1 MKNKPTESVMATLL
15 LTIKQ
20 AFIVNKNPLP
30 WLKAFTAGVCA
41 GLPVL
46 IGFLLGNLE
55 YGLIVGIGGLT
66 YLYVFNI
73 PYAFRA
79 KKLLFAVVGLSFAM
93 GLGTL
98 LAPYAFLAAIAV
110 AIIGALVTF
119 LFGALKITGPA
130 AIFIVLTFLMGTGMP
145 IDPELAPI
153 RAGLVFLGGAFSW
166 IMGMIGWLNNPH
178 GPEKMAVKKVY
189 LELASFLELV
199 GTDQLNESKQKII
212 SSLKSAGNIMQSGY
226 IPWRVTEPYKRL
238 YLLNEQANNIFLH
251 IIEKMES
258 RDQPLPIE
266 LSESIRS
273 IAQSIDNSK
282 TKIKIPQGDSTNDL
296 TIFHELVKDTAII
309 ASESISDI
317 QREIVISK
325 TSLRVVI
332 GGAFDKNSIVFLN
345 AFRYGFVLFIAA
357 IIAQSF
363 DFERSYWVTL
373 SCAAVLSGATIMA
386 TFHRTIQRSLGTIIG
401 ILTATSILYFQPEG
415 YIIAIA
421 IFFLTFLTEL
431 AIVLNYGI
439 AALFIT
445 PNALL
450 LAESTT
456 KIHDISYFASAR
468 VIDVLIGSAIGLIG
482 AFLMNRK
489 SAASLLA
496 HTMAKTIRSE
506 QQFLFTLFSQEP
518 SLVEPEHSKEL
529 IKMQTN
535 LSNLQIVYFTALGEI
550 PRDNTKL
557 DLLFPAI
564 HSIEHLG
571 YLLNSAAKY
580 KNRPIQA
587 DSDLSKILLVFE
599 TLAKSAEQER
609 ILSKKEM
616 PNIIGF
622 SKIQAEVHH
631 LQEALHKS
639 GKQ

>member
-1 MKNKPTESVMATLL
+1 MATLL

-20 AFIVNKNPLP
+20 AFTINKNPLP

-55 YGLIVGIGGLT
+55 YGLTAGLGGLT

-79 KKLLFAVVGLSFAM
+79 KKLLFAVTGLSFVM

-98 LAPYAFLAAIAV
+98 LAPYALLSAIVV

-119 LFGALKITGPA
+119 LFGALRITGPA
-130 AIFIVLTFLMGTGMP
+130 AIFFVLTFLMATGMP
-145 IDPELAPI
+145 VDPELAPI

-199 GTDQLNESKQKII
+199 GTDQLNNSKQKII
-212 SSLKSAGNIMQSGY
+212 SSLKSAEDLIHSGY
-226 IPWRVTEPYKRL
+226 IPWRITEPYKRL
-238 YLLNEQANNIFLH
+238 YLLNGQANNIFLH

-258 RDQPLPIE
+258 IDQPLPME

-273 IAQSIDNSK
+273 IAQSLDNPKS
-282 TKIKIPQGDSTNDL
+282 KIKIPQDESTNDL
-296 TIFHELVKDTAII
+296 TILHDLVKDTAII
-309 ASESISDI
+309 ASDSMSVI

-325 TSLRVVI
+325 PSLRVVI

-345 AFRYGFVLFIAA
+345 AFRYGFVLFVAA

-386 TFHRTIQRSLGTIIG
+386 TFHRAIQRSLGTIIG
-401 ILTATSILYFQPEG
+401 ILIATLILYFQPEG

-431 AIVLNYGI
+431 AIVLSYGI

-456 KIHDISYFASAR
+456 KIHDISFFASAR

-506 QQFLFTLFSQEP
+506 QQFLLTLFSRE
-518 SLVEPEHSKEL
+518 SALMEPEYSKERS
-529 IKMQTN
+529 KMQTN
-535 LSNLQIVYFTALGEI
+535 LTNLKIVYSTALGEI

-571 YLLNSAAKY
+571 YLLDSSAKY
-580 KNRPIQA
+580 KNRPVLS
-587 DSDLSKILLVFE
+587 DHDLSKILLVFE

-616 PNIIGF
+616 PDIIGF
-622 SKIQAEVHH
+622 SKIQTEVHH
-631 LQEALHKS
+631 LQDAIQAS
-639 GKQ
+639 GKK

>member
-1 MKNKPTESVMATLL
+1 
-15 LTIKQ
+15 
-20 AFIVNKNPLP
+20 
-30 WLKAFTAGVCA
+30 
-41 GLPVL
+41 
-46 IGFLLGNLE
+46 
-55 YGLIVGIGGLT
+55 
-66 YLYVFNI
+66 
-73 PYAFRA
+73 
-79 KKLLFAVVGLSFAM
+79 
-93 GLGTL
+93 
-98 LAPYAFLAAIAV
+98 
-110 AIIGALVTF
+110 
-119 LFGALKITGPA
+119 
-130 AIFIVLTFLMGTGMP
+130 
-145 IDPELAPI
+145 
-153 RAGLVFLGGAFSW
+153 
-166 IMGMIGWLNNPH
+166 MGMIGWLNNPH

-189 LELASFLELV
+189 LELANFLELV

-212 SSLKSAGNIMQSGY
+212 ASLKSAGDVIQSGY

-238 YLLNEQANNIFLH
+238 YLLNEQASNIFLH

-258 RDQPLPIE
+258 KTQSLPME

-273 IAQSIDNSK
+273 IAQSLDNSK
-282 TKIKIPQGDSTNDL
+282 TRIIIPQDESKNEL
-296 TIFHELVKDTAII
+296 TIFHDLVKDAAII
-309 ASESISDI
+309 ASESMSVI

-325 TSLRVVI
+325 PPLRVII
-332 GGAFDKNSIVFLN
+332 GGAFDKNSVVFLN
-345 AFRYGFVLFIAA
+345 AFRYGSVLFVAA

-386 TFHRTIQRSLGTIIG
+386 TFHRAIQRSLGTIIG
-401 ILTATSILYFQPEG
+401 ILTATLILYFQPEG
-415 YIIAIA
+415 YIIVIA

-468 VIDVLIGSAIGLIG
+468 IIDVLIGSAIGLIG

-506 QQFLFTLFSQEP
+506 QQFLLTLFSQEP
-518 SLVEPEHSKEL
+518 SLVEPEHSKER

-535 LSNLQIVYFTALGEI
+535 LANLKIVYSTALGEI
-550 PRDNTKL
+550 PRDNIKL
-557 DLLFPAI
+557 NLLFPAI

-571 YLLNSAAKY
+571 YLLDSSAKY
-580 KNRPIQA
+580 KSRPVLS
-587 DSDLSKILLVFE
+587 DSDLSQILLVFE
-599 TLAKSAEQER
+599 KLAKSAEQEQ
-609 ILSKKEM
+609 ISSTKEM
-616 PNIIGF
+616 PDIIGF

-631 LQEALHKS
+631 LQDALQAS
-639 GKQ
+639 GKRNQLTKT

>member
-1 MKNKPTESVMATLL
+1 MDTLL
-15 LTIKQ
+15 LAIKQ
-20 AFIVNKNPLP
+20 AFTVNKNPLP

-46 IGFLLGNLE
+46 IGFLFGNLE
-55 YGLIVGIGGLT
+55 YGLIAGIGGLT

-73 PYAFRA
+73 PYALRA
-79 KKLLFAVVGLSFAM
+79 KKLLFAVIGLSFVM

-98 LAPYAFLAAIAV
+98 LAPYTFLIAISV

-119 LFGALKITGPA
+119 LFGALRITGPA
-130 AIFIVLTFLMGTGMP
+130 AIFFVLTFLMATGMP
-145 IDPELAPI
+145 VDPELAPI

-166 IMGMIGWLNNPH
+166 IMGMSGWLNNPH
-178 GPEKMAVKKVY
+178 GPERMAVKKVY
-189 LELASFLELV
+189 LELADFIELV
-199 GTDQLNESKQKII
+199 GSNPLNESKPKII
-212 SSLKSAGNIMQSGY
+212 AALKTAGDLIQSGY

-238 YLLNEQANNIFLH
+238 YLLNEKANNIFLH

-258 RDQPLPIE
+258 SEQRLPIE

-273 IAQSIDNSK
+273 IGQSLDNSK
-282 TKIKIPQGDSTNDL
+282 SRIKILEDGITNDL
-296 TIFHELVKDTAII
+296 TILHDLVKDAAII
-309 ASESISDI
+309 ASESMSVI
-317 QREIVISK
+317 QREIVIPK
-325 TSLRVVI
+325 PSLRVVLD
-332 GGAFDKNSIVFLN
+332 GAFDKNSVVFLN
-345 AFRYGFVLFIAA
+345 AFRYGFVLFVAA

-363 DFERSYWVTL
+363 DFNRSYWVTL

-386 TFHRTIQRSLGTIIG
+386 TFHRAIQRSLGTIIG
-401 ILTATSILYFQPEG
+401 ILTATLILYFQPEG

-506 QQFLFTLFSQEP
+506 QQFLLTLFSQGP
-518 SLVEPEHSKEL
+518 SLVEPEHSKER
-529 IKMQTN
+529 IKMRTN
-535 LSNLQIVYFTALGEI
+535 LANLQIVYSTALGEI
-550 PRDNTKL
+550 PRNNTKL

-564 HSIEHLG
+564 HSIDHLG
-571 YLLNSAAKY
+571 YLLDSSAKY
-580 KNRPIQA
+580 KSRPVLS

-609 ILSKKEM
+609 ILSTKEM

-631 LQEALHKS
+631 LQNALQAS
-639 GKQ
+639 GKN